1 MSNNKY
7 SNSKSK
13 MKNVI
18 LTGPLF
24 TNSGYGVHARQVF
37 KALSKRKNI
46 NLFVNPTLWGVTS
59 WILNQDF
66 DNGIIKEIFLCSKKN
81 KNNIDFDE
89 SYQVL
94 IPSEWKKIAKVNI
107 GVTAG
112 FECDLVKES
121 WIDYCNIMDYVI
133 VPSEFS
139 KLSFVNTIKKFN
151 KNIQTPIKV
160 INEWYY
166 EDFDKKNTNQKV
178 LKDLKYKKNI
188 LIMGQ
193 ISNVSSECDRKNI
206 IKTINTCLKFIK
218 DKKIGLIL
226 KVNLGKSSSIY
237 KNKIIN
243 KLKESLKEKY
253 FDKITLL
260 FGNFKIEELKSLYK
274 SEFVSCMVSGTRAEG
289 WGLPLV
295 ESAVCGLPIIA
306 TNYSAYLEFLE
317 NDFLKVDY
325 KLVTFNSDKNFTDFN
340 SNPKWAEFCEKSMFK
355 NLKDFFEN
363 EDYYLEISKRRKN
376 IIKQRYN
383 SKTIINDYK
392 IFFESLS

>member
-1 MSNNKY
+1 
-7 SNSKSK
+7 
-13 MKNVI
+13 
-18 LTGPLF
+18 
-24 TNSGYGVHARQVF
+24 
-37 KALSKRKNI
+37 
-46 NLFVNPTLWGVTS
+46 
-59 WILNQDF
+59 
-66 DNGIIKEIFLCSKKN
+66 
-81 KNNIDFDE
+81 
-89 SYQVL
+89 
-94 IPSEWKKIAKVNI
+94 
-107 GVTAG
+107 
-112 FECDLVKES
+112 
-121 WIDYCNIMDYVI
+121 MDYVI